1 MQAGGDK
8 ALAILE
14 EGARELSG
22 SEPQAE
28 EPAPSGPFGFFKSL
42 FSRK

>member
-1 MQAGGDK
+1 MQVGGDK

-22 SEPQAE
+22 SEPEPE
-28 EPAPSGPFGFFKSL
+28 EPAPSGPFGFLRSL